1 MDSSITNNATVGPQA
16 IQSYQQILDNVL
28 VQKLEQNEKR
38 TKAITDYKKGH
49 KKVIEG
55 LEAYPLSLSE
65 NCMVP
70 IGKLAFMRGKLTHTN
85 EILVYLGE
93 GYFVKYSASQAIAL
107 CNRRIAW
114 ADEMLKSLETER
126 NLYEMRQYIPLEHDV
141 FGRDRKDIVEHWTE
155 DELDEWK
162 VQHRQ
167 REKEHRQKLAKLK
180 EKEKTN
186 ICTEEDLFKRLSEL
200 EMEEELEDEI
210 YRLEIERK
218 AYYGDDLKDGE
229 VYDESE
235 EDESDSDSDQITT
248 EKIQEELKKLKDIQM
263 DRPTNDTSNGNSNTA
278 QDKIIDTGVIKNK
291 QSHSPTNFIQ
301 EKLREENCLPEHKE
315 VSKDTNTKD
324 KRRISFAEPCVIE
337 DESNTNEV
345 SIPQE
350 VCSALKQDDTC
361 NESSEDENDAIKI
374 EFSHSS
380 RTPDILRSNNMEVQ
394 SPVDIY
400 KMFNAPKSILK
411 RSPNDMIFNEVAP
424 PLNESNS
431 TDTEAEDEYVSYK
444 YNSMIKERVQEC
456 KTSPVN
462 VSTEKDEKRI
472 VSRFKLERARRK

>member
-1 MDSSITNNATVGPQA
+1 MDNSIINNATIGPQA
-16 IQSYQQILDNVL
+16 IQSYQQILNNVL

-38 TKAITDYKKGH
+38 IKAITDYKKGH

-65 NCMVP
+65 SCMVP
-70 IGKLAFMRGKLTHTN
+70 IGKLAFMKGKLTHTN

-126 NLYEMRQYIPLEHDV
+126 NLYEMRQYIPFEHDV
-141 FGRDRKDIVEHWTE
+141 FSRDRKDIIEHWSE
-155 DELDEWK
+155 DKLDEWK

-167 REKEHRQKLAKLK
+167 HEKEYRQKLAKLK

-186 ICTEEDLFKRLSEL
+186 IRTEEDLFKRLDEL
-200 EMEEELEDEI
+200 EVEEELEDEI
-210 YRLEIERK
+210 YRLENERK

-235 EDESDSDSDQITT
+235 EDESDSDQITT
-248 EKIQEELKKLKDIQM
+248 EKIQEELKKLKDLQM
-263 DRPTNDTSNGNSNTA
+263 GRIT
-278 QDKIIDTGVIKNK
+278 I
-291 QSHSPTNFIQ
+291 
-301 EKLREENCLPEHKE
+301 
-315 VSKDTNTKD
+315 SKDINTKE
-324 KRRISFAEPCVIE
+324 KRRISFAEPCVIG
-337 DESNTNEV
+337 DESNTNKI

-350 VCSALKQDDTC
+350 VCSAVKQDDTC
-361 NESSEDENDAIKI
+361 NESSEDENDTIKI

-380 RTPDILRSNNMEVQ
+380 HTPDILESNNMEIQ

-400 KMFNAPKSILK
+400 KIFNAPKSILK
-411 RSPNDMIFNEVAP
+411 RSPNDMIFNEVVP
-424 PLNESNS
+424 PLNESNN
-431 TDTEAEDEYVSYK
+431 TDTEDEDEYVNYE
-444 YNSMIKERVQEC
+444 YNSMIKERIQEH
-456 KTSPVN
+456 KASPVN

>member
-1 MDSSITNNATVGPQA
+1 MDNSITNNATIGPQA
-16 IQSYQQILDNVL
+16 IQSYQQILNNVL

-65 NCMVP
+65 SCMVP
-70 IGKLAFMRGKLTHTN
+70 IGKLAFMKGKLTHTN

-141 FGRDRKDIVEHWTE
+141 FSRDRKDIIEHWTE
-155 DELDEWK
+155 DKLDEWK

-167 REKEHRQKLAKLK
+167 REKEYRQKLAKLK

-186 ICTEEDLFKRLSEL
+186 IHTEEDLFKRLDEL
-200 EMEEELEDEI
+200 EVEEELEDEI
-210 YRLEIERK
+210 YRLENERK

-229 VYDESE
+229 IYDESE
-235 EDESDSDSDQITT
+235 EDESDSDQITT
-248 EKIQEELKKLKDIQM
+248 EKIQEELKKLKDLQM
-263 DRPTNDTSNGNSNTA
+263 GRATNDTSNGNSDTA
-278 QDKIIDTGVIKNK
+278 QDKIIDTSATKNE
-291 QSHSPTNFIQ
+291 QSHSSTNFIQ
-301 EKLREENCLPEHKE
+301 QKLREENCLLEHKE
-315 VSKDTNTKD
+315 VSKDTNTKE
-324 KRRISFAEPCVIE
+324 KRRISFAEPCVIG
-337 DESNTNEV
+337 DESNTNKI
-345 SIPQE
+345 SISQE
-350 VCSALKQDDTC
+350 VCSAVKQDDTC

-380 RTPDILRSNNMEVQ
+380 HTPDILESNNMEIQ

-411 RSPNDMIFNEVAP
+411 RSPNDMIFNEVVP
-424 PLNESNS
+424 PLNESNN
-431 TDTEAEDEYVSYK
+431 TDTEDEDEYVNYE
-444 YNSMIKERVQEC
+444 YNSMIKERVQEH
-456 KTSPVN
+456 KASPVN

-472 VSRFKLERARRK
+472 VSRFKLERAGRK

>member
-1 MDSSITNNATVGPQA
+1 MDSSITKDATMEPQA
-16 IQSYQQILDNVL
+16 IKSYQQILDNVL
-28 VQKLEQNEKR
+28 AQKLEQNEKR
-38 TKAITDYKKGH
+38 IKAITDYKKGH

-70 IGKLAFMRGKLTHTN
+70 IGKLAFMKGKLTHTN
-85 EILVYLGE
+85 EILIYLGE

-114 ADEMLKSLETER
+114 ADEMLKSLETEK

-141 FGRDRKDIVEHWTE
+141 FGKDRKDIVEHWTE
-155 DELDEWK
+155 NKLDEWK

-167 REKEHRQKLAKLK
+167 REKEYRQKLAKLK
-180 EKEKTN
+180 EKER
-186 ICTEEDLFKRLSEL
+186 IDIRTEEDLFKKLDQL
-200 EMEEELEDEI
+200 EVEEALEDEI
-210 YRLEIERK
+210 YRLETERK
-218 AYYGDDLKDGE
+218 AYYDLKDGK

-235 EDESDSDSDQITT
+235 EDESDSDQITT
-248 EKIQEELKKLKDIQM
+248 EKIQEELKKLEDIQM
-263 DRPTNDTSNGNSNTA
+263 DRATSDT
-278 QDKIIDTGVIKNK
+278 
-291 QSHSPTNFIQ
+291 
-301 EKLREENCLPEHKE
+301 
-315 VSKDTNTKD
+315 SKDTNTKE

-337 DESNTNEV
+337 DESNTKEI
-345 SIPQE
+345 SISRE
-350 VCSALKQDDTC
+350 VCSALKQDIC
-361 NESSEDENDAIKI
+361 NESSEDENDTIRI

-380 RTPDILRSNNMEVQ
+380 HTPDIVESNNMEIQ

-411 RSPNDMIFNEVAP
+411 RSPNDMIFNEAAP
-424 PLNESNS
+424 PLNESSS
-431 TDTEAEDEYVSYK
+431 TDTEDEIEHVKHSA
-444 YNSMIKERVQEC
+444 YNSVIKEIVQES

-472 VSRFKLERARRK
+472 VSRFKLERAGRK